1 MDTPGLQN
9 RQSLVNIRSVHWCVV
24 VPITGQETI
33 RALTI
38 LDELSLNMYFHS
50 FHLYFSSRTRAKCC
64 ILSTK
69 RGACNMSITYKFTV
83 YIKVLLKWNKCL
95 HCIRQIHMYIHKK
108 YILAFRSSHLIV
120 LQSIQQ
126 IHNQWYFFSF
136 CFFTK
141 HMPENQDKYT
151 AIHLHLWL
159 IFYYTCLLYN
169 NLLSNSIYGI
179 IISLS
184 LSEWLR
190 VWAIQ
195 KQ

>member
-24 VPITGQETI
+24 VPRTGQETI

-83 YIKVLLKWNKCL
+83 YIKVLLKWKQMSSL
-95 HCIRQIHMYIHKK
+95 YKTDTHVHPQEIH
-108 YILAFRSSHLIV
+108 F
-120 LQSIQQ
+120 SIQVFSPHCSSKHPTDTQ
-126 IHNQWYFFSF
+126 SVVFFQLL
-136 CFFTK
+136 FF
-141 HMPENQDKYT
+141 Y
-151 AIHLHLWL
+151 
-159 IFYYTCLLYN
+159 
-169 NLLSNSIYGI
+169 
-179 IISLS
+179 
-184 LSEWLR
+184 
-190 VWAIQ
+190 
-195 KQ
+195 